1 MFGCRQQFSL
11 PENAGGVSDLPLPDF
26 DDQDL
31 SSFEM
36 VPDFWLQEQS
46 SDEEPEIGD
55 VKTPFNVLKF
65 LLRFTFLTFFCLLN
79 VFIVTM

>member
-11 PENAGGVSDLPLPDF
+11 PENAGGVRDLPLPDF

-55 VKTPFNVLKF
+55 VKRLFNVLKF
-65 LLRFTFLTFFCLLN
+65 LLRF
-79 VFIVTM
+79 

>member
-1 MFGCRQQFSL
+1 MCLCVCADVCNVIYVNKQTDNNRMFGCRQQFSL
-11 PENAGGVSDLPLPDF
+11 PENAGGVRDLPVPDF

-55 VKTPFNVLKF
+55 VKTPF
-65 LLRFTFLTFFCLLN
+65 
-79 VFIVTM
+79 